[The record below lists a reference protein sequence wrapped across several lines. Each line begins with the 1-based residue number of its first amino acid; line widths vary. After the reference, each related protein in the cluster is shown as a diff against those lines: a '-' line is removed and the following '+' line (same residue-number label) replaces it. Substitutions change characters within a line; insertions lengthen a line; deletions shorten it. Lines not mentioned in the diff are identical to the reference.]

1 MYRTLLFAVSAA
13 IILFSIPNQSSSQIS
28 SNQISAEQWK
38 QDVSYFLDNMEKVHI
53 NPYHTT
59 SKNEFEKFAA
69 HITSR
74 ISTMTDNQVFVEILR
89 MTAMVGD
96 GHSAINIFRWH
107 DKQSESIFNYHIY
120 PLRMYMFN
128 DGIYVIGAAPQYGE
142 LTGKKI
148 TKINGK
154 NINDVLEKIKPIV
167 IGDNEY
173 SKKFNTPYY
182 LCNAEILNGLDIT
195 GNSGETEFTA
205 ADINGKEVSVK
216 VSSFEMS
223 KMQHNQGDDNGLPL
237 YMRNNEKNY
246 WFEYLPDS
254 KTLYIN
260 YKRVL
265 IDPADSL
272 TGFCKRIREF
282 VNANEI
288 ERTVVDIRNNGGGNN
303 GTCQPFV
310 NLISNDPKINRKGK
324 LFVIIGR
331 ETFSAASYL
340 ATKLEFNTKAI
351 FAGEP
356 TGASPNH
363 YGDNRPLILPNS
375 KLEIRLSSIYW
386 QNSFRFDTRT
396 ATEPQ
401 LKVELTPNDYFQM
414 KDPVLE
420 AILNYKPVD
429 IQYKDYNKDIT
440 GSYIYSPLQLIDIS
454 AAGENLNMVLKQ
466 PDFLGRNVNY
476 ISTSLYAVS
485 DAGFNT
491 DIEGLSV
498 TLAGKNIKLNY
509 RGNEWEIE
517 KAGNDFKT
525 PAQLIEEGRYDKLA
539 ELIKETWIKDQANPF
554 VSENVINGMGYNAL
568 GKDNLDGAIAL
579 FKLNVELYPASFNAY
594 DSLGEAYMTAG
605 NKELAIENYKRS
617 VELNPNN
624 KNGKQMIEHLSK

>member
-1 MYRTLLFAVSAA
+1 MYRTLLFAVSAVV
-13 IILFSIPNQSSSQIS
+13 ILFSAIQSPSQT
-28 SNQISAEQWK
+28 SNQISADQWK

-53 NPYHTT
+53 NAYHTT
-59 SKNEFEKFAA
+59 SKNDFEKFAA
-69 HITSR
+69 DLTGKL
-74 ISTMTDNQVFVEILR
+74 STMTDNQVFVEILR

-96 GHSAINIFRWH
+96 GHSAINIFGWH
-107 DKQSESIFNYHIY
+107 DKQSESIFNFHVY
-120 PLRMYMFN
+120 PLRLYLFS
-128 DGIYVIGAAPQYGE
+128 DGVYVLGTAPPYSK
-142 LTGKKI
+142 LTGKRL
-148 TKINGK
+148 TKING
-154 NINDVLEKIKPIV
+154 ITISEVLEKIKPIV

-173 SKKFNTPYY
+173 SQKFNIPYY
-182 LCNAEILNGLDIT
+182 LCNAEILNGLGIA
-195 GNSGETEFTA
+195 GNISESEFTA
-205 ADINGKEVSVK
+205 ADENGEISVK

-223 KMQHNQGDDNGLPL
+223 KMQHDQGDDNGLPL

-246 WFEYLPDS
+246 WFEYLPES

-272 TGFCKRIREF
+272 TVFCKRINEF

-310 NLISNDPKINRKGK
+310 NLISNNPKINRKGR

-340 ATKLEFNTKAI
+340 TTKLEFNTKAI
-351 FAGEP
+351 FTGEP

-386 QNSFRFDTRT
+386 QNSFGFDNRT

-401 LKVELTPNDYFQM
+401 IKVELTPNDYFSM

-420 AILNYKPVD
+420 AVLNYKPED
-429 IQYKDYNKDIT
+429 DQHKNYDKSILGGYL
-440 GSYIYSPLQLIDIS
+440 YSPLQVLEIS
-454 AAGENLNMVLKQ
+454 DKDDNLKISVKQ

-476 ISTSLYAVS
+476 ISTSLYPLS
-485 DAGFNT
+485 ESSFNT
-491 DIEGLSV
+491 DIAGLSV
-498 TLAGKNIKLNY
+498 SLNGKNIKINY
-509 RGNEWEIE
+509 RGNEWELG
-517 KAGNDFKT
+517 KAGSDFKT
-525 PAQLIEEGRYDKLA
+525 PAQLIEEGKFDKMA
-539 ELIKETWIKDQANPF
+539 ELIKETRKKDPVNPF
-554 VSENVINGMGYNAL
+554 VSENVINGMGYDAL
-568 GKDNLDGAIAL
+568 GKNNLDGAVAL
-579 FKLNVELYPASFNAY
+579 FKINVELYPHSFNTY
-594 DSLGEAYMTAG
+594 DSLGEAYMIAG

-624 KNGKQMIEHLSK
+624 NNGKKMIEHLTK